1 MIGSMSIVQT
11 VEFPER
17 AAVRRPGIPG
27 RSSWSLASDRPQPHP
42 VLRRRKSMPQPAG
55 TASDVV
61 LTIKAGEATLNRGKL
76 AVTIHLLTYLT
87 NQIHGSWAPESAG
100 GAAWHF
106 AIAPTHVQILKDDL
120 KAVWAGEPATVTWLT
135 VASREDIAS

>member
-1 MIGSMSIVQT
+1 MS
-11 VEFPER
+11 
-17 AAVRRPGIPG
+17 
-27 RSSWSLASDRPQPHP
+27 
-42 VLRRRKSMPQPAG
+42 QPAG
-55 TASDVV
+55 HASEVV
-61 LTIKAGEATLNRGKL
+61 LTVSAGEATLNRGKL

-87 NQIHGSWAPESAG
+87 EQVHGSWVADSAA

-135 VASREDIAS
+135 VAGREDVAR